1 MVSSCTADHCC
12 NHVRHFGDVTSR
24 EDYTMDFEVKTG
36 VPIPEVVLGK
46 KRGKGKWQV
55 LLASMS
61 GGDCVDLPEA
71 NYNSMY
77 VAASRLGITLMSR
90 READGLADGFVR
102 IWRGFSQDD

>member
-1 MVSSCTADHCC
+1 MEYKSNS
-12 NHVRHFGDVTSR
+12 
-24 EDYTMDFEVKTG
+24 G
-36 VPIPEVVLGK
+36 VPIPDVVSGK
-46 KRGKGKWQV
+46 KRGSGKWQV